1 MAAFFFGSTSFW
13 QDWASPRPE
22 PQRGCW
28 LGVVCRP
35 QLVLRGGVERSG
47 CEPKSKFRPA
57 ILHLFSTSLG
67 LVFTLLC
74 VYLALEVQHFNPGM
88 SCKVLRWPWGG
99 QGDPTS
105 LPKPHR
111 GQKRRK
117 IRSGPRFS
125 GRDCVA
131 AVIMPQIKGFKN
143 QNAED
148 FPFFHRV
155 FTSRA
160 FLWQRT
166 DEFSVHLRCGLQE

>member
-1 MAAFFFGSTSFW
+1 MVGLNPT
-13 QDWASPRPE
+13 
-22 PQRGCW
+22 
-28 LGVVCRP
+28 LRP
-35 QLVLRGGVERSG
+35 QLVLREDVEHSG

-57 ILHLFSTSLG
+57 ILHVFSTSLG

-74 VYLALEVQHFNPGM
+74 VYLALEVQRFNPGT
-88 SCKVLRWPWGG
+88 SWGGCKVLRWPWGE

-117 IRSGPRFS
+117 IHSGPRFS

-131 AVIMPQIKGFKN
+131 AIIMPQIKGFKS

-148 FPFFHRV
+148 FLFFHRV
-155 FTSRA
+155 FTSQS

-166 DEFSVHLRCGLQE
+166 DEFSIHLRRGLQERLDVILSLLVPCSG